1 MSFASVSP
9 SICGTVVGNSGEE
22 QGTTAPNNVPLTN
35 TFGQRESSVSLHK
48 HTSIM
53 SSYGSVVYMEV
64 ERKSLFQMP
73 LAAAFNNILKQFAQ
87 PSDKKV
93 NATFLQKPFLRKE
106 EVCKW
111 SRYSIIPKADDL
123 KKPHASTL
131 LDMSKSLVKT
141 SDDTSVVDKSG
152 EGFRMPVKDFIISF
166 GCSVLDL
173 VASTASVI
181 AVGCTAIWRYI
192 KNRNAAK
199 YQPLDND
206 QLDG

>member
-1 MSFASVSP
+1 
-9 SICGTVVGNSGEE
+9 
-22 QGTTAPNNVPLTN
+22 
-35 TFGQRESSVSLHK
+35 
-48 HTSIM
+48 M

-64 ERKSLFQMP
+64 EKKSLFQMP

-93 NATFLQKPFLRKE
+93 NAMFLKPLLQKE
-106 EVCKW
+106 EICKW
-111 SRYSIIPKADDL
+111 SRYSIIPKPDDL
-123 KKPHASTL
+123 KKPYASTL
-131 LDMSKSLVKT
+131 LDMSKPLIKT
-141 SDDTSVVDKSG
+141 SDDTSVVGKAG
-152 EGFRMPVKDFIISF
+152 EGFRIPVKDLIISF

-181 AVGCTAIWRYI
+181 AVGCSAIWRYI

-206 QLDG
+206 ELDG